1 MEVTATANMSVLG
14 AVSGGGVGW
23 GTIFVTLITF
33 SVLLTLL
40 KKFALVPLKD
50 VMDQLQRDINKDIV
64 DADQAKLNAQK
75 LEAQNKQTLKET
87 QEQVHKILEES
98 KVQARKQHEEIIHE
112 ANIRAN
118 GMIET
123 AQNEINSE
131 KERALADTNNQVSEL
146 SVLIASKVLQKE
158 ISEKD
163 QKELVEKYIKEAG
176 DK

>member
-1 MEVTATANMSVLG
+1 MFVLG
-14 AVSGGGVGW
+14 AAGASGVQW
-23 GTIFVTLITF
+23 GTIFVTCITF
-33 SVLLTLL
+33 GILLLLL
-40 KKFALVPLKD
+40 KKFAWGPLKD
-50 VMDQLQRDINKDIV
+50 VMDKREHDINKDID
-64 DADQAKLNAQK
+64 DAEQAKLNAQK
-75 LEAQNKQTLKET
+75 LEEQNKQTLKET
-87 QEQVHKILEES
+87 QDEVQRILEDS

-131 KERALADTNNQVSEL
+131 KERAIADINNQVSEL

-163 QKELVEKYIKEAG
+163 QKALVEKYIKEAG

>member
-1 MEVTATANMSVLG
+1 MTATTNMFVLG
-14 AVSGGGVGW
+14 AAEASGVQW
-23 GTIFVTLITF
+23 GTIIVTCITF
-33 SVLLTLL
+33 GILFLLL
-40 KKFALVPLKD
+40 KKFAWGPLKD
-50 VMDQLQRDINKDIV
+50 VMDKREHDINKDID
-64 DADQAKLNAQK
+64 DAEQAKLNAQK
-75 LEAQNKQTLKET
+75 LEEQNKQTLKET
-87 QEQVHKILEES
+87 QDEVQRILEDS

-131 KERALADTNNQVSEL
+131 KERAIADINNQVSEL

-163 QKELVEKYIKEAG
+163 QKALVEKYIKEAG

>member
-1 MEVTATANMSVLG
+1 MTATTNMFVLG
-14 AVSGGGVGW
+14 AAGTSGVQW
-23 GTIFVTLITF
+23 GTIIVTLVTF
-33 SVLLTLL
+33 LILLALL
-40 KKFALVPLKD
+40 KKFAWGPLKD
-50 VMDQLQRDINKDIV
+50 VMDKREHDINKDID
-64 DADQAKLNAQK
+64 DAEQAKLNAQK
-75 LEAQNKQTLKET
+75 LEEQNKQTLKET
-87 QEQVHKILEES
+87 QDEVQKILEDS

-131 KERALADTNNQVSEL
+131 KERAIADINNQVSEL

-158 ISEKD
+158 ISDKD
-163 QKELVEKYIKEAG
+163 QKALVEKYIKEAG

>member
-1 MEVTATANMSVLG
+1 MTATTNMFVLG
-14 AVSGGGVGW
+14 AADTSGVPW
-23 GTIFVTLITF
+23 GTSIVTLITF
-33 SVLLTLL
+33 LVLIALL
-40 KKFALVPLKD
+40 KKFAWGPLKD
-50 VMDQLQRDINKDIV
+50 VMDQREHDINKDID
-64 DADQAKLNAQK
+64 DAEQAKLNAQK
-75 LEAQNKQTLKET
+75 LEEQNKQTLKET
-87 QEQVHKILEES
+87 QDEVQKILEDS

-131 KERALADTNNQVSEL
+131 KERAIADINNQVSEL

-158 ISEKD
+158 ISGKD